1 MSDPLMNRF
10 RNENLVKA
18 GAQLLGAV
26 PKDDPDTVR
35 FLREVNDAIKGIKA
49 HAQSVKSAAQLG
61 GRDTTAPA
69 FKNMLM
75 EDLDQK
81 LLDLFLNY
89 SKDELV
95 LILAQWWAIAILK
108 ETV

>member
-1 MSDPLMNRF
+1 MSDKLMNRY
-10 RNENLVKA
+10 REENLVKA

-35 FLREVNDAIKGIKA
+35 FLREVNDRIKGIKA
-49 HAQSVKSAAQLG
+49 HAHSMKSAAQLG
-61 GRDTTAPA
+61 GQDTTAPA

-75 EDLDQK
+75 EDLSEKFLQ
-81 LLDLFLNY
+81 LFSNY
-89 SKDELV
+89 NKDEL
-95 LILAQWWAIAILK
+95 LMITSQWWALSVLK